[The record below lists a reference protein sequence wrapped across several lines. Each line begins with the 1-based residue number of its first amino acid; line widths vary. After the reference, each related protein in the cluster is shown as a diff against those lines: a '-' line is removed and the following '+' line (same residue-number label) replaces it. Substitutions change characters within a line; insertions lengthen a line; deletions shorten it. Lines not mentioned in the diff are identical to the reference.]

1 MRLQVIQDGYGKNTG
16 IFIPINDW
24 NELTSKYDELK
35 DLVAI
40 EPKSRKNKLSELAG
54 TLSHETAEAMQK
66 YVIESRN
73 EWEERLKKQF

>member
-16 IFIPINDW
+16 VFIPMNDW
-24 NELTSKYDELK
+24 IVIVQKYEDLK
-35 DLVAI
+35 TLVNI
-40 EPKSRKNKLSELAG
+40 EPVAKKKLSELAG

-66 YVIESRN
+66 YVVESRN